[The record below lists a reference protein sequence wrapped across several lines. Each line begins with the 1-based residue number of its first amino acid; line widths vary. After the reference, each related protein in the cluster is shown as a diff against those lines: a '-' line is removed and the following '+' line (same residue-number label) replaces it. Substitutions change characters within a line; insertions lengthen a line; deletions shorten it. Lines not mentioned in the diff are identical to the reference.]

1 MNTLVYKTSLSNHHP
16 HCFQKIIWH
25 EIANFVEFLWKFW
38 KYLCLRVL
46 FKIRIMVRLS
56 RFLSWVTIYRFSL
69 LMFLPLSVQSSTCST
84 LGPASLHV
92 PVLSFCTDLIGQLFF
107 CTEHIN
113 ELLFFWTYFVGDLCL
128 FAQILSVNCV
138 FFPQKVN
145 FNINIKW
152 SIKGLIQMWAYWT
165 VIDWTFIGY
174 FMSSY
179 LQNCINFLK
188 KCELGK
194 FQEHPFS
201 SCLQFSKLFSC
212 AKCIFEFLDRST
224 FNL

>member
-1 MNTLVYKTSLSNHHP
+1 
-16 HCFQKIIWH
+16 
-25 EIANFVEFLWKFW
+25 
-38 KYLCLRVL
+38 
-46 FKIRIMVRLS
+46 MVRLS

-107 CTEHIN
+107 FCTEHIN
-113 ELLFFWTYFVGDLCL
+113 ELLFFLNIFCGWLVFVCTNLVGELC
-128 FAQILSVNCV
+128 